1 MNKDFLVIVL
11 KRFGKGLIAALG
23 GAALQFLLSQIPLL
37 VQVLPNF
44 VHSPALLMVLGSA
57 LLALEKY
64 MQGYN
69 PQQ

>member
-1 MNKDFLVIVL
+1 MNKEFLVIVL
-11 KRFGKGLIAALG
+11 KRFGKGLVSAVGA
-23 GAALQFLLSQIPLL
+23 AALQYLLSQIPLL

-44 VHSPALLMVLGSA
+44 VHSPLLLMVLGSG